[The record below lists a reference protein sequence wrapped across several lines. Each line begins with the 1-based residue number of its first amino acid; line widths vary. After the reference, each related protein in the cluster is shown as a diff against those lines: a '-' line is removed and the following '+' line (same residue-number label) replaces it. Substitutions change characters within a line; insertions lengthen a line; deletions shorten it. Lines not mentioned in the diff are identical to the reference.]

1 MSKKLVKKKAS
12 SVVSLAEVSAKR
24 KRIRKDFFV
33 GVIVA
38 IILLLIKS
46 QLEKTPFIEQI
57 ELLGYNQ
64 LQWQLSSRFNADDF
78 PIQIVDISDLVAM
91 PTPGAATPVT
101 PRDRLFDLLKG
112 IADQKPLVIGVD
124 IDFSPNGFGYRDPV
138 NDPKFFADVIG
149 LWKDPAPKLFLG
161 VADVCKTPHKEW
173 LPDEY
178 NKLAACIVVPNGD
191 DRKMLKWIKIGA
203 SEQGPM
209 MCAALAGERAR
220 SGSKAWW
227 WPSWA
232 LKASRVK
239 ELSDGASA
247 EAFLVDY
254 SPVKTLEHDK
264 LSTISGQSA
273 KEEGRRFK
281 GKIVLVGD
289 ATVSKA
295 SAGDMFPIPG
305 RPWDIYPGIYVHAC
319 AAYTLIR
326 DPLYELTSCGR
337 IVLDL
342 LLAMGVIGSVAAI
355 RMFYARTHWTVATHR
370 LMSVFTGIVA
380 IAVLF
385 GGLALVR
392 FAGILWD
399 DFLVVLIVLL
409 LHPKIE
415 KYTAAFIEWALK
427 TMPAAWRRFIFI
439 REGKTH

>member
-1 MSKKLVKKKAS
+1 MPKKRAKKEAS

-24 KRIRKDFFV
+24 KRIRSDLFL

-38 IILLLIKS
+38 IVLLLIKS
-46 QLEKTPFIEQI
+46 QLEKTPFVEQI

-64 LQWQLSSRFNADDF
+64 LQRQLSSRFNANDF
-78 PIQIVDISDLVAM
+78 PIQIIDISDLM
-91 PTPGAATPVT
+91 TTPTSGAATPVT

-112 IADQKPLVIGVD
+112 IADEKPLAIGVD
-124 IDFSPNGFGYRDPV
+124 VDFSANEFGYRDPV

-149 LWKDPAPKLFLG
+149 LQKEPTPKVFLG

-178 NKLAACIVVPNGD
+178 NELAACIVVPNGD
-191 DRKMLKWIKIGA
+191 DRKMFKWIKTGT

-209 MCAALAGERAR
+209 MCAALAGKGAR

-227 WPSWA
+227 WPNWA

-247 EAFLVDY
+247 EDFLVDY
-254 SPVKTLEHDK
+254 SPLKTLEHDR
-264 LSTISGQSA
+264 LFTISGQSA
-273 KEEGRRFK
+273 REEGSRLN

-289 ATVSKA
+289 GTMNKA

-305 RPWDIYPGIYVHAC
+305 SPWEIYPGIYVHAC
-319 AAYTLIR
+319 AVYTLLR
-326 DPLYELTSCGR
+326 DPLYELTGWGR

-342 LLAMGVIGSVAAI
+342 LLAIGVIGSIAAI
-355 RMFYARTHWTVATHR
+355 RTFYVATHRTVATER
-370 LMSVFTGIVA
+370 LMSVFTGVVA
-380 IAVLF
+380 IAVVL

-392 FAGILWD
+392 FEGILWD

-415 KYTAAFIEWALK
+415 KCMAAFTERGLK
-427 TMPAAWRRFIFI
+427 AIPATWRKFVFI
-439 REGKTH
+439 REGNTH